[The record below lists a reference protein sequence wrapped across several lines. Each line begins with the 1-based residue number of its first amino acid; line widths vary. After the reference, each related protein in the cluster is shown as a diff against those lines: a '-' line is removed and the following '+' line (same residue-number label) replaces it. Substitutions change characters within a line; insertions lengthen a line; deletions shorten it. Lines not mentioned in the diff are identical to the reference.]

1 VGNITLRPGSRVIL
15 VSDGIT
21 EAEDAQ
27 GDFFGEE
34 RLDSASLCGDLPAVL
49 QQMADFCAGHPAT
62 DDCTIV
68 QVVFSGPAGGPPIG
82 HSSSSR
88 KSSASL

>member
-1 VGNITLRPGSRVIL
+1 VGLLSGAEYTVGNVTLRPGSRVIL

-27 GDFFGEE
+27 GEFFGEE
-34 RLDSASLCGDLPAVL
+34 RLDSASLCGDLPGVL
-49 QQMADFCAGHPAT
+49 QQMADFCAGHPAN

-68 QVVFSGPAGGPPIG
+68 QVAFTGPASGDGGP
-82 HSSSSR
+82 
-88 KSSASL
+88 